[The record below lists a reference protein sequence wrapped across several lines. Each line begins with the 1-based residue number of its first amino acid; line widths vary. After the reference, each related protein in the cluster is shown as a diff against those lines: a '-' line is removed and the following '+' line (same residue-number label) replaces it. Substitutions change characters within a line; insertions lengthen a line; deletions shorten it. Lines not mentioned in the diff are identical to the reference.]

1 MGAGA
6 GACGCIT
13 TVSPQLK
20 MGQHT
25 QARCTG
31 PYFPVSRAPPYCT
44 RPCSPVLNGQCTDPP
59 VRLRDFLLMY
69 LPVLFQPVLSR
80 TTGHM
85 YSSVH
90 LPTARPR
97 TFCLLCSP
105 VLHQPVLSRT
115 IGYMCGSVHLPTAR
129 PRTFCLLCSP
139 VLHQPVLSRTIR
151 RMCGSVHCLIKP

>member
-1 MGAGA
+1 MAL
-6 GACGCIT
+6 
-13 TVSPQLK
+13 SPSFLRTHAA
-20 MGQHT
+20 QHT

-59 VRLRDFLLMY
+59 VRLRAFLLMY
-69 LPVLFQPVLSR
+69 LPVLSQPVLSR

-105 VLHQPVLSRT
+105 VLHQPVLSCTTQR
-115 IGYMCGSVHLPTAR
+115 IPRGAPIPPYGPVLFYFGASPHR
-129 PRTFCLLCSP
+129 PRP
-139 VLHQPVLSRTIR
+139 ALS
-151 RMCGSVHCLIKP
+151 CALWGFHGPGSNLRNM